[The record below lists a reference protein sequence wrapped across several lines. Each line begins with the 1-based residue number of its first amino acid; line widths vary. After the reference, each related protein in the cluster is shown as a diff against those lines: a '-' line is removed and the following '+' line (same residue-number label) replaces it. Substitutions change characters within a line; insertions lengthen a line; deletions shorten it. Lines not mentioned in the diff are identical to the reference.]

1 MHVRALPELPGAR
14 MARGEGPH
22 RAAKLRT
29 PPDAQRGAGR
39 WGSEGACLPAGPS
52 RNPRARS
59 PGRPMMCQTAPSGV
73 PAQLLDHLVR
83 WRRVATPGA
92 AVRGSS
98 GRRGGY
104 ARRLSRRGTEMG
116 AREAVGREVGT
127 APRLPTAAP
136 RQVACMTGA
145 ASGPGARQRAVTKEH
160 ANLFSNKPPGRH
172 RRFSGPTPAH
182 WSWGSSGGQPTGRPT
197 SCRPDADLHDG
208 VRP

>member
-104 ARRLSRRGTEMG
+104 ARRLSRRGTEIG
-116 AREAVGREVGT
+116 ARETVGREVGKGSSRGHRPSAADRC
-127 APRLPTAAP
+127 APSGCMYDGCSVWP
-136 RQVACMTGA
+136 RSSPKSCNQET
-145 ASGPGARQRAVTKEH
+145 RQPLRQQTPRTPSEVFRSYPSPLE
-160 ANLFSNKPPGRH
+160 LGLLRW
-172 RRFSGPTPAH
+172 PAH
-182 WSWGSSGGQPTGRPT
+182 WPT
-197 SCRPDADLHDG
+197 H
-208 VRP
+208 